1 MDDYQKYV
9 QSKRDSQNTNRDS
22 KYVNIG
28 YGIIIGII
36 ILIVFLM
43 FWYSIGIIWSFIIA
57 TPRV

>member
-43 FWYSIGIIWSFIIA
+43 FWYSIGII
-57 TPRV
+57 